1 MTEKKKSKPAIQ
13 LVEIST
19 PDGKYTYPV
28 RHHDPRQAKAW
39 LLDNAVKARRAD
51 QDEVIAI
58 VEAGETIIGPFEG
71 TALDAVDDAQLQLG
85 GLPGSDDLATDPQ

>member
-1 MTEKKKSKPAIQ
+1 VNEKKKSKPAVQ

-39 LLDNAVKARRAD
+39 LLEQRVTARRAD

-58 VEAGETIIGPFEG
+58 VEAGETILGPFEK
-71 TALDAVDDAQLQLG
+71 TALDEVDDSQLS
-85 GLPGSDDLATDPQ
+85 LPGTEQ